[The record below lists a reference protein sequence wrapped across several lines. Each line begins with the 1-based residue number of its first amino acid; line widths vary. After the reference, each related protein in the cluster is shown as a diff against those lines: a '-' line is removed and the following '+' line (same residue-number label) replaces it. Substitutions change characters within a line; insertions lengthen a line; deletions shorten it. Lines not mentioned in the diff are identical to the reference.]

1 MRRALI
7 AVGCAFALAACGGA
21 SELSDLAAETCA
33 MLANPETSL
42 ADSSLILFESTAT
55 AIELGYT
62 EAEFAAELRAE
73 CPDSVIIG
81 GEG

>member
-7 AVGCAFALAACGGA
+7 AVGCAFALAAAGGA

-33 MLANPETSL
+33 VLANPETSL

>member
-1 MRRALI
+1 MRRGLI
-7 AVGCAFALAACGGA
+7 AVACAVALAACGGG

-33 MLANPETSL
+33 VLADPETSL

-55 AIELGYT
+55 AIGLGYT
-62 EAEFAAELRAE
+62 EAEFAAALRAE

-81 GEG
+81 GDG

>member
-33 MLANPETSL
+33 VLANPETSL
-42 ADSSLILFESTAT
+42 ADSSLILLESTAT

>member
-1 MRRALI
+1 
-7 AVGCAFALAACGGA
+7 V
-21 SELSDLAAETCA
+21 
-33 MLANPETSL
+33 LANPETSL